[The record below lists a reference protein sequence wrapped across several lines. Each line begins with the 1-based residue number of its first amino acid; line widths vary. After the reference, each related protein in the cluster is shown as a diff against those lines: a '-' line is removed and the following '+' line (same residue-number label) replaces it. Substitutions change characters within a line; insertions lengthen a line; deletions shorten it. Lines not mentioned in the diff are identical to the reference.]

1 MWHEGVDTDHFV
13 AAAEGGDEK
22 AAGFFGEVPW
32 NSQSAP
38 VNPSFGKD
46 IKIDRSC
53 ISTVCEDMVFR
64 KRTPSLM
71 SISFCT

>member
-1 MWHEGVDTDHFV
+1 MCVWHEGVDTDVFV
-13 AAAEGGDEK
+13 AAAEDGEEK
-22 AAGFFGEVPW
+22 AAGLGPR
-32 NSQSAP
+32 NSPFAP
-38 VNPSFGKD
+38 VNPSLGKD